1 MVPAATFSN
10 SQEHYDSTFTY
21 TNAVPQYSYFNK
33 GQWSTFEK
41 KIRKYAETCTKPLG
55 QLPAGK
61 LYLLTG
67 TSLARIQEHQNNVQ
81 SNFQA
86 QFTVLPIETIY
97 KENIFVPNSLWT
109 AGCCVRHGFDTKSFA
124 VMGNNVPKDD
134 LASLTRKVTVQE
146 LQNILT
152 DDVNHFTLNKNI
164 GQQKVE
170 LFPGNTDCS
179 SLSNNL
185 EQLTN
190 ETM

>member
-41 KIRKYAETCTKPLG
+41 KIRKYAEKCT
-55 QLPAGK
+55 GK

-67 TSLARIQEHQNNVQ
+67 TSFARIQEHQNNVQ

-86 QFTVLPIETIY
+86 QVTALPVETIY

-109 AGCCVRHGFDTKSFA
+109 AGCCVRQNGFDTKSFA
-124 VMGNNVPKDD
+124 VMGNNVPKNH

-185 EQLTN
+185 ATD
-190 ETM
+190 